1 MFFCGIAQSEEPSA
15 VTGLVAG
22 STPAPTEKQPLD
34 ALTSQAGVCDTASMS
49 DKYCPRCN
57 QTLPASDFNRNN
69 TRSDGLSSY
78 CRKCNK
84 SCRGARV
91 GQTKTCPDC
100 GVSFFANTRRQKVC
114 SRSCKQRKRIQTG
127 DKNPNWKGVHIST
140 RGYAYVCL
148 PHHPRA
154 MKNGY
159 VKRAD
164 LVAEIALGRSLLP
177 SEIVHHKNHDK
188 IDDRP
193 ENLQVLTK
201 QEHSRLHGLENAH
214 HLKKKK

>member
-1 MFFCGIAQSEEPSA
+1 
-15 VTGLVAG
+15 
-22 STPAPTEKQPLD
+22 
-34 ALTSQAGVCDTASMS
+34 
-49 DKYCPRCN
+49 
-57 QTLPASDFNRNN
+57 
-69 TRSDGLSSY
+69 
-78 CRKCNK
+78 
-84 SCRGARV
+84 
-91 GQTKTCPDC
+91 
-100 GVSFFANTRRQKVC
+100 
-114 SRSCKQRKRIQTG
+114 
-127 DKNPNWKGVHIST
+127 
-140 RGYAYVCL
+140 
-148 PHHPRA
+148 